1 MVHFQRVTGGV
12 EVSSASWILNNNAGA
27 VLVSVQ
33 FLFEEGR
40 DTVVVT
46 LSYIHNYFMC
56 VFSQTN

>member
-1 MVHFQRVTGGV
+1 MTGGV